1 MNNANYYDVII
12 VGGGI
17 SGLYSAYNIL
27 KILPKTKIL
36 ILEAFKKTW
45 FGGRI
50 GNANFYGTSV
60 VKGAGV
66 GRKKKDY
73 LLIKLLT
80 ELKLPFSEFSEDKYY
95 ASTIHPPCNL
105 KSVIS
110 SLQNKFKERKHLQVI
125 HPTFKNF
132 VLPLLGAENYKH
144 FVTCMG
150 YSDFENED
158 AYDVLFNYGF
168 EDNYGKMTG
177 LHIPWQKLIDTIAK
191 KIGKENI
198 RFSSKVTSIK
208 KCSDNEFLVELENQ
222 HRYTCEKCI
231 IATTIKSVVQLLPSF
246 SIYKK
251 IHGQQ
256 FLRVYGKFTAKSI
269 PILKHYIRGYTIVP
283 GPLQKIVPINADKGV
298 YLIAYSDNESAKY
311 FKDNELLENNNNNR
325 EFFCSL
331 IKKSLGIAE
340 DIFLIAIKDF
350 YWPIGTHYC
359 EPLDTQQYKSR
370 SDFMKKAQHPMH
382 NMLVV
387 GEMVSNDQ
395 GWTEGALD
403 SVKKVVT
410 EKWLLN

>member
-1 MNNANYYDVII
+1 MNRSNYYDIII

-27 KILPKTKIL
+27 KISPNIKIL
-36 ILEAFKKTW
+36 ILEAFKKSW
-45 FGGRI
+45 FGGRL

-73 LLIKLLT
+73 LLINLLN
-80 ELKLPFSEFSEDKYY
+80 ELNVPFSEFSEEKYY

-110 SLQNKFKERKHLQVI
+110 LLQNKFKERKQTQQV

-132 VLPLLGAENYKH
+132 VMPLLGTENYKH
-144 FVTCMG
+144 FITCMG

-158 AYDVLFNYGF
+158 AYDVLFKYGF

-177 LHIPWQKLIDTIAK
+177 LHISWQKLIDTIAN

-198 RFSSKVTSIK
+198 RFSSKVVSIDK
-208 KCSDNEFLVELENQ
+208 KWKYDFFVELEDG
-222 HRYTCEKCI
+222 HTYSCEKVI
-231 IATTIKSVVQLLPSF
+231 IATTIKSVLQLLPNF
-246 SIYKK
+246 SIYKE

-256 FLRVYGKFTAKSI
+256 FLRVYGKFNAESI
-269 PILKHYIRGYTIVP
+269 PILKHYIHGYTIVP
-283 GPLQKIVPINADKGV
+283 GPLQKIIPFNANKGI
-298 YLIAYSDNESAKY
+298 YLIAYSDNSNAKY
-311 FKDNELLENNNNNR
+311 FKDNELLENNHKNC

-331 IKKSLGIAE
+331 VKKSLGIVE
-340 DIFLIAIKDF
+340 DIFLTAIKDF

-359 EPLDTQQYKSR
+359 DPLDTQKYSSR
-370 SDFMKKAQHPMH
+370 RDFMKKAQHPIP

-410 EKWLLN
+410 EKWVLN